1 MTTTY
6 CVVRQHAA
14 SSMGA
19 TVDMA
24 SLQARVA
31 QSKGRLLHSMA
42 DGVFVELDDAA
53 LKQLRESGADIT
65 EFGNPHELRV
75 GAYRIDV
82 RKPGPMKAKWR
93 LAIQGQWRQ
102 FVAQFKAPPEADW
115 LRALESKGLRV
126 SGRLGQFGVMLE
138 GDAMAAAALA
148 QDRDIAYV
156 APFDA
161 AWRVSPNL
169 QDAKER
175 VKFVSVQVN
184 PASAVQAVA
193 DEIKR
198 LKGRVET
205 VWDEANSPGVDQR
218 VIIAE
223 IDAARLLQLAG
234 QRDVRWIDF
243 QPSTYEP
250 EDERSAQIVAGNLN
264 ATAPPN
270 TLPVT
275 GYAAQLTTLG
285 IDGTGVVIAI
295 NDTGVDTNTI
305 GAVQG
310 DLAGRIAFAPA
321 APGLGDTDGH
331 GTHVAGIAA
340 GNGGTA
346 DTDPGGFRL
355 GQGVAPGA
363 RVGVLLNPSFV
374 SIAAFS
380 QAAVQ
385 NGSQVMNCSWRVN
398 DPGLAYSALDQTID
412 QGIRDA
418 DGVAADSQA
427 LAVVFSAG
435 NAGPGAST
443 LTKQT
448 KNAIVVGNSLNGRPG
463 EGDPN
468 DDVRGI
474 RFSSSCGPAADG
486 RLLPTVIAPG
496 TNIVSCRPTI
506 DTLPGVLGT
515 QRPEN
520 SYIDTGGTAHADHTE
535 MSGTSMAAAH
545 VSGLCA
551 LLIEWWRDRTGGRTP
566 SPAMLKA
573 LIVNGAVDCAGGPV
587 GNTGAVLAN
596 IPNSQQGWGRAN
608 LRNVVL
614 AAPDV
619 QRGPKVFVDQR
630 HAFTAAGQTF
640 TLRVAVTD
648 ATRPLRVT
656 LAWSDSPGNPAS
668 ATMLVNDLDLRVTEI
683 ATGRLFLG
691 NVFANGFSA
700 TGGVRDQLNN
710 VECVY
715 VQVPTGEYEVT
726 VRAASVT
733 MDARPPFD
741 AVNPWQDFALVVD
754 NAERAASASVSAVTV
769 LDRSGSMI
777 SSGYVDATRTAAR
790 TFVDLLRVGDDF
802 GLVSFGNA
810 ATVEFAAAGAVV
822 DIAGAAQRAA
832 ARAAIDGV
840 AFGGLTS
847 MGPGLAAGAGL
858 LTGSTGAQGIVL
870 LSDGYDNGSPSA
882 LAAAA
887 ALPAGLPVYS
897 CAMGPLSDQVLL
909 EQLASTTGG
918 RYYYMPTID
927 DLFEIHNYISATLT
941 GTSLVAN
948 ESAQASSSHV
958 DAWVDNSCSEATFT
972 VTWADTTLKF
982 RADQA
987 RKHDELCVRLRL
999 PNGKL
1004 LPANAS
1010 CVQRVV
1016 GDGNVLLRVDEP
1028 AAGRWRIE
1036 VSTAREAH
1044 TRYTAAAYVDS
1055 PLKLWLDGRRALV
1068 KLPFDWVGTA
1078 EVRLGRDALHDV
1090 RLAATWRRP
1099 TVDPATVLKKFGDKV
1114 KDVPPIKGVPKSVA
1128 RLRAIVEWLRK
1139 RGQPYP
1145 FTFADERLAWRHQQP
1160 GSATWVARA
1169 QPVLPGSHNVVLLA
1183 RGQLPGGGGAFVRKQ
1198 LASFVA
1204 V

>member
-6 CVVRQHAA
+6 CVVRQPAA
-14 SSMGA
+14 SGMGA
-19 TVDMA
+19 TQGTA

-75 GAYRIDV
+75 GAYRMDV
-82 RKPGPMKAKWR
+82 RKPGDMKPKWR
-93 LAIQGQWRQ
+93 LANQGQWRQ

-138 GDAMAAAALA
+138 GDATAAAALA

-169 QDAKER
+169 QDAKGR
-175 VKFVSVQVN
+175 VKFVSMQVS
-184 PASAVQAVA
+184 PASAAPAVA
-193 DEIKR
+193 DEVKR
-198 LKGRVET
+198 LNGRVET

-218 VIIAE
+218 VLIAE
-223 IDAARLLQLAG
+223 IDAARLPQLAAH
-234 QRDVRWIDF
+234 RDVRWIDA
-243 QPSTYEP
+243 QPPTYEP

-264 ATAPPN
+264 ATAAPA
-270 TLPVT
+270 TLPVV

-285 IDGTGVVIAI
+285 IDGAGVVIAI
-295 NDTGVDTNTI
+295 NDTGVDTNTT
-305 GAVQG
+305 GAAQG
-310 DLAGRIAFAPA
+310 DLAGRIAFGA
-321 APGLGDTDGH
+321 ATPGLGDTNGH

-340 GNGGTA
+340 GNGATA
-346 DTDPGGFRL
+346 DNDPGGFRL
-355 GQGVAPGA
+355 GQGMAPGA
-363 RVGVLLNPSFV
+363 RIGVLLNPSFA

-380 QAAVQ
+380 QTAAQ
-385 NGSQVMNCSWRVN
+385 NGSHVMNCSWGVN
-398 DPGLAYSALDQTID
+398 AAGSAYSTLDQTID

-418 DGVAADSQA
+418 DGVAAGSQA
-427 LAVVFSAG
+427 LTVVFSAG
-435 NAGPGAST
+435 NSGSGAST

-448 KNAIVVGNSLNGRPG
+448 KNAIVVGNSLNARPG
-463 EGDPN
+463 EGAG
-468 DDVRGI
+468 DDIRGLAGG
-474 RFSSSCGPAADG
+474 SSRGPAADG
-486 RLLPTVIAPG
+486 RILPTVMAPG
-496 TNIVSCRPTI
+496 TDIISCRPTI
-506 DTLPGVLGT
+506 DTDAGTPGV
-515 QRPEN
+515 QRPRTAY
-520 SYIDTGGTAHADHTE
+520 SDTGGTVHAEHYPN
-535 MSGTSMAAAH
+535 SGTSMAAPH
-545 VSGLCA
+545 VAGLCA

-573 LIVNGAVDCAGGPV
+573 LVVNGAVDCAGGP
-587 GNTGAVLAN
+587 NGAGGTLAN
-596 IPNSQQGWGRAN
+596 IPNNQQGWGRAN
-608 LRNVVL
+608 LRNIVL
-614 AAPDV
+614 TAPDV
-619 QRGPKVFVDQR
+619 QRGPKVFVNQR
-630 HAFTAAGQTF
+630 HAFTANGQTF
-640 TLRVAVTD
+640 TLRVAVAD
-648 ATRPLRVT
+648 AALPLRVT
-656 LAWSDSPGNPAS
+656 LAWSDCPANPAS
-668 ATMLVNDLDLRVTEI
+668 STMLVNDLDLRVTEV
-683 ATGRLFLG
+683 ASGRLFLG
-691 NVFANGFSA
+691 NVFAGGFST
-700 TGGVRDQLNN
+700 TGGTRDQLNN

-726 VRAASVT
+726 VRAASIT

-754 NAERAASASVSAVTV
+754 NAERAASAAVSAVTV

-777 SSGYVDATRTAAR
+777 SSAYVDVTRTAAR
-790 TFVDLLRVGDDF
+790 TFVDMLRVGDDF
-802 GLVSFGNA
+802 GLVSFGSS
-810 ATVEFAAAGAVV
+810 ATAEFASAGAVV
-822 DIAGAAQRAA
+822 DIAGAAQRAG
-832 ARAAIDGV
+832 ARTAIDNIT
-840 AFGGLTS
+840 FGGMTH
-847 MGPGLAAGAGL
+847 MGPGLSTGAGL
-858 LTGSTGAQGIVL
+858 LAGSAGARGIVL
-870 LSDGYDNGSPSA
+870 LSDGYDNGSPTA

-887 ALPAGLPVYS
+887 ALPAGLPVYA

-909 EQLASTTGG
+909 EQIASTTNG
-918 RYYYMPTID
+918 RYYFMPTID

-958 DAWVDNSCSEATFT
+958 DAWVDASCAEVCFT
-972 VTWADTTLKF
+972 VTWADPTLQF
-982 RADQA
+982 RVDEA
-987 RKHDELCVRLRL
+987 RKRGDLCVRLRL

-1016 GDGNVLLRVDEP
+1016 GNGNVLMRVEEP

-1036 VSTAREAH
+1036 VSTARDSH

-1055 PLKLWLDGRRALV
+1055 PLKLWLRSQRAFV
-1068 KLPFDWVGTA
+1068 KLPFDWSGTA
-1078 EVRLGRDALHDV
+1078 EMRLGKDALQDL
-1090 RLAATWRRP
+1090 RLSSTLRLP
-1099 TVDPATVLKKFGDKV
+1099 TVDPANVLKKFGDKV
-1114 KDVPPIKGVPKSVA
+1114 KDVASIKGTPKSIA

-1139 RGQPYP
+1139 TGQPYP
-1145 FTFADERLAWRHQQP
+1145 FTFADERLGWRPQQP
-1160 GSATWVARA
+1160 GSASWVARA
-1169 QPVLPGSHNVVLLA
+1169 RPVLPGSYNVVVLA

-1204 V
+1204 G